1 MEQERFQQ
9 MQRLF
14 TATLEHAPESR
25 AKFLRHSANA
35 DLELIAAVEK
45 LLAAHRPK
53 LDRFNAMQ

>member
-1 MEQERFQQ
+1 